1 MVYILISI
9 LMLTAVFLLTV
20 YSVLTGYARS
30 GRNPPLPPGTSRKLT
45 AGRRFQCCR
54 YLQKFG
60 HSIRSTR
67 RSRTRAAQS
76 LDNPSHR
83 RQSCNC
89 NQGSLLHR
97 PVADVLEQETLLSG
111 SLAAPVFELRAK
123 SSAGRARKA
132 LGTKMLEH

>member
-1 MVYILISI
+1 MKKEKVILCTATSTATK
-9 LMLTAVFLLTV
+9 MLREFAVV

-45 AGRRFQCCR
+45 AGRHFQCCR

-60 HSIRSTR
+60 HSIHSTR

-83 RQSCNC
+83 RQSGNC

-97 PVADVLEQETLLSG
+97 LVADVFEQKTPCSSSSSSSSSSSPSSLS
-111 SLAAPVFELRAK
+111 
-123 SSAGRARKA
+123 
-132 LGTKMLEH
+132 